1 VLEPRSIEPE
11 ELRLG
16 VVVQEEPGQAEV
28 LTEQRLHPTRVV
40 IVEGLD
46 VTLVTDNDAVSE
58 QPRYD
63 LLESFEL

>member
-1 VLEPRSIEPE
+1 M
-11 ELRLG
+11 
-16 VVVQEEPGQAEV
+16 QEKPGQAEV
-28 LTEQRLHPTRVV
+28 LAEQRLHPTRVV

-46 VTLVTDNDAVSE
+46 ATLVTDNDAVSE